1 MRYNT
6 RLREQSLKRR
16 KNVDLI
22 LVEEIDLDDE
32 WITEKEESLLSH
44 DAIWLEDDEV
54 FNVDAIRI
62 VSSKGEE
69 IQAPSICIWF
79 FKHQKKI

>member
-22 LVEEIDLDDE
+22 LVEEIDLDYE
-32 WITEKEESLLSH
+32 WIAEKEESLLPH

-54 FNVDAIRI
+54 FKVDAIRRRGN
-62 VSSKGEE
+62 SST
-69 IQAPSICIWF
+69 IHQHWF
-79 FKHQKKI
+79 FKHQNKI

>member
-62 VSSKGEE
+62 VSSK
-69 IQAPSICIWF
+69 
-79 FKHQKKI
+79 